1 MSATDTGRS
10 AAILQIVAERLR
22 NEGIADDRG
31 ALEACSDAIE
41 AVAATLI
48 LGETAVRPAN
58 G

>member
-1 MSATDTGRS
+1 MSAIDTGRS

-22 NEGIADDRG
+22 NEGIADDKS

-41 AVAATLI
+41 TVAASL
-48 LGETAVRPAN
+48 LLRETAVRPAN